1 MFDVSTR
8 RLSFSCGIAVAVA
21 TLLGSA
27 PAYAAYSKPARP
39 DAIEQAAST
48 SFSGATFVRLVG
60 VRCPGRGDGYF
71 VIPSN
76 GKQAQQVDIVMN
88 ALRGGLRVT
97 FGHNPATCVAST
109 VGICANGVSC

>member
-1 MFDVSTR
+1 MFDVPTR
-8 RLSFSCGIAVAVA
+8 RLSLSCGIAMAVA
-21 TLLGSA
+21 TVLASA
-27 PAYAAYSKPARP
+27 PASAAYNTPARP

-48 SFSGATFVRLVG
+48 AFGGATFVRLVG

-71 VIPSN
+71 VIPNN

-97 FGHNPATCVAST
+97 FGHNPANCVAST